1 MNRTKFL
8 MLAAVALVLLVS
20 PAVALGQP
28 VPPHISQL
36 VVSVDGAAATDG
48 TLVTAWMNGEQAGSA
63 LTSNGV
69 AAIKIEGTASNNSDA
84 INFRIGDRAAAEVDF
99 WESGGHPDK
108 VFAISIASA
117 PVPPHLS
124 KLLVSV
130 DGAAAANGT
139 LVTAWMNG
147 DQVASGLTSNGV
159 AVIKIPG
166 EASNNGDAISF
177 WIGGR
182 AAAEV
187 DVWEQGGHVDKDF
200 AISTYTVSETP
211 AVYFAELIE
220 NRVDGNPNLLGVFWF
235 NAETQMYA
243 TYVPDPV
250 FSDLNDLE
258 TVRSGYIPWVRVR
271 AAQEFRGK
279 ILVAGWNQFVIP

>member
-8 MLAAVALVLLVS
+8 MLAAVALVLLFS

-36 VVSVDGAAATDG
+36 VVSVDGAAAADG
-48 TLVTAWMNGEQAGSA
+48 TLVTAWLNGDQAGSA
-63 LTSNGV
+63 MTTNGV
-69 AAIKIEGTASNNSDA
+69 AAMKIEGRASSDGDA
-84 INFRIGDRAAAEVDF
+84 INFRIDGKNAAEVDT
-99 WESGGHPDK
+99 WEQGGHADK
-108 VFAISIASA
+108 VFAISIGSA

-130 DGAAAANGT
+130 DGAAAADGT

-220 NRVDGNPNLLGVFWF
+220 NQVDGNPNLLGVFWF
-235 NAETQMYA
+235 NAETQTYA

-258 TVRSGYIPWVRVR
+258 IVCSGYIPWVRVR
-271 AAQEFRGK
+271 AAQELGGK
-279 ILVAGWNQFVIP
+279 SLVAGWNQFVIP